1 MRMKKL
7 LLLLTLLPL
16 MTQAQTSRIT
26 TLQSARNLAIS
37 DGQKTSNHLLKSGES
52 VVLRFKDG
60 QLIAGSDT
68 LTPESVS
75 LRLKSLPRF
84 AMDEDST
91 AFNNKYGV
99 DFGLLALRR
108 SLNVGQWNSIV
119 IPVSLTGSQL
129 RDAFG
134 EEAQLAAFTRVT
146 DGTIP
151 TVELES
157 IDLQT
162 DEVVLTANQH
172 YLLKPSREPDVAE
185 GHQTSV
191 VYGTAKVLGPV
202 YAIAGVSMESG
213 QTAKYQSMRSDDRQT
228 TIRIRGSYSS
238 HEVSVVANPRYV
250 LGDEGY
256 FSQLTETITQ
266 KGFRSYVEDAGN
278 EHPAYVRFYI
288 DGVAE
293 DVSDPTG
300 ISAALVN
307 SKGVKSKGVKSDK
320 MYDLQGRRVAQ
331 PARGLYIVGGKKVII
346 K

>member
-172 YLLKPSREPDVAE
+172 YLLKPSREPDIAE
-185 GHQTSV
+185 GRQTTV
-191 VYGTAKVLGPV
+191 AYGGAKVAGPV
-202 YAIAGVSMESG
+202 YAIAGVSLPF
-213 QTAKYQSMRSDDRQT
+213 AAY
-228 TIRIRGSYSS
+228 
-238 HEVSVVANPRYV
+238 
-250 LGDEGY
+250 
-256 FSQLTETITQ
+256 
-266 KGFRSYVEDAGN
+266 

-307 SKGVKSKGVKSDK
+307 SEEVKSKGVKSDK